1 MSVPAIHLPSWN
13 EPKNL
18 IEAKRTI
25 GAFGRSLHEHAYLLG
40 KNLLWVKTRIGRG
53 GFDEWIDDNVAFG
66 RRTTYYL
73 MAFSRRCD
81 QAGLIQEYHPNNRA
95 TVARLDGDNGTN
107 IVEDLGDLTAQ
118 GSKYRTIYVD
128 PPWPYTNRA
137 TRAAATNHYRTMSL
151 DEISALPVVDVAM
164 PEAHLHL
171 WTTNAFLRDALDVMG
186 RWGFEYKSC
195 FVWVKPEMGIG
206 NYWRVSHEFLLFG
219 LRGRLPFQN
228 RAAKSWM
235 ELSRG
240 QHSRKPDQVRDLI
253 ESVSPLPRL
262 ELFGRRRIEGWSVVG
277 NQIDMV

>member
-1 MSVPAIHLPSWN
+1 MSVPTIHLPSWD
-13 EPKNL
+13 EPKGL
-18 IEAKRTI
+18 EEAKRAI
-25 GAFGRSLHEHAYLLG
+25 WDLGRSMHEHAYKVGKLLE
-40 KNLLWVKTRIGRG
+40 WVKRQVGHGNFISWVEQNAWFT
-53 GFDEWIDDNVAFG
+53 D
-66 RRTTYYL
+66 RTAQHML
-73 MAFSRRCD
+73 SFAKRCD
-81 QAGLIQEYHPNNRA
+81 VAGVLQEYHPGKSEM
-95 TVARLDGDNGTN
+95 VSYLSGDNGTD
-107 IVEDLGDLTAQ
+107 IVADLGDLTAR
-118 GSKYRTIYVD
+118 GTKYRTIYAD
-128 PPWPYTNRA
+128 PPWPYSNRA

-171 WTTNAFLRDALDVMG
+171 WTTNAFLRDALDVMD

-228 RAAKSWM
+228 RAAKSWI

-277 NQIDMV
+277 NQIDMI